1 MIVFVV
7 YSVCLRLLWW
17 FGVGW
22 LALEGGFCCMIVWFA
37 IGVCLCCVVD

>member
-22 LALEGGFCCMIVWFA
+22 LALEGGFCCMIVWFCDWGLLA
-37 IGVCLCCVVD
+37 LCG